1 MSRVAAR
8 RFFRHGL
15 LPQLLVFEA
24 VARLGSVTRAA
35 EELHLAQPT
44 VSLQLKKLAETL
56 EVALFEQRG
65 RRLHLTGAGQ
75 QLRETCTELMH
86 CLARAEEKLTAW
98 RKPKQERLALAA
110 EPESRA
116 VAARL
121 LAGFCSR
128 HPGVQG
134 SLHIGE
140 RAELLTRLASGA
152 DDVYLFGLDVEG
164 LPDEQRWSLTH
175 PKGRPLSEAAALFF
189 REALRLDAGGA
200 AAKNVAASEPEEKKQ
215 EHGWKSPGSTTPP
228 QT

>member
-1 MSRVAAR
+1 MSRAAAR

-44 VSLQLKKLAETL
+44 ASLQLKKLADTL

-75 QLRETCTELMH
+75 ELRETCVELMH
-86 CLARAEEKLTAW
+86 CLARAEEKLIAW
-98 RKPKQERLALAA
+98 RQPKQETLLLAA
-110 EPESRA
+110 EPASRA

-121 LAGFCSR
+121 LAAFCSR

-134 SLHIGE
+134 GLHIGE
-140 RAELLTRLASGA
+140 RAELLTRLAAGT
-152 DDVYLFGLDVEG
+152 DDVYLFALDVEG
-164 LPDEQRWSLTH
+164 LAAEQRWSLAH
-175 PKGRPLSEAAALFF
+175 PTGRPLPPTAALFL
-189 REALRLDAGGA
+189 REALRLDAGSGA
-200 AAKNVAASEPEEKKQ
+200 ANNAPATRREEPQPEEQ
-215 EHGWKSPGSTTPP
+215 EPWKSRGNTTPP
-228 QT
+228 

>member
-1 MSRVAAR
+1 MSRAAAR

-35 EELHLAQPT
+35 GELHLAQPT

-75 QLRETCTELMH
+75 ELRETCIELMH
-86 CLARAEEKLTAW
+86 CLARAEEKLVAW
-98 RKPKQERLALAA
+98 RQPKQETLTLAA

-140 RAELLTRLASGA
+140 RAELLTRLASGT
-152 DDVYLFGLDVEG
+152 DDVYLFALDVEG
-164 LPDEQRWSLTH
+164 LPDEQRWSLAH
-175 PKGRPLSEAAALFF
+175 PLDRPLPRPAALFF
-189 REALRLDAGGA
+189 REALRLDAGSGA
-200 AAKNVAASEPEEKKQ
+200 ANNAPASEPEEKRQ
-215 EHGWKSPGSTTPP
+215 EQGQWKSPGNTTP
-228 QT
+228 Q

>member
-1 MSRVAAR
+1 MSRAAAR

-44 VSLQLKKLAETL
+44 VSLQLKKLADTL

-75 QLRETCTELMH
+75 ELRATCAELMQ
-86 CLARAEEKLTAW
+86 CLARAEEKLAAW
-98 RKPKQERLALAA
+98 RKPKQETLTLAA

-116 VAARL
+116 VASRL
-121 LAGFCSR
+121 LAEFCSR

-140 RAELLTRLASGA
+140 RAELLHRLAAGT
-152 DDVYLFGLDVEG
+152 DDVYLLALDVEG

-175 PKGRPLSEAAALFF
+175 PRGRPLPRAAALFF
-189 REALRLDAGGA
+189 REALRLDAGSA
-200 AAKNVAASEPEEKKQ
+200 AAKNAAASEEKEQ
-215 EHGWKSPGSTTPP
+215 AQWKSPGNTTP
-228 QT
+228 Q

>member
-1 MSRVAAR
+1 MSRAAAR

-44 VSLQLKKLAETL
+44 VSLQLKKLADTL

-75 QLRETCTELMH
+75 ALRETCAELMQ
-86 CLARAEEKLTAW
+86 CLARAEEKLAAW
-98 RKPKQERLALAA
+98 RKPKVETLTLAA

-116 VAARL
+116 VASRL
-121 LAGFCSR
+121 LAAFCSR

-140 RAELLTRLASGA
+140 RGELLSRLAVGT
-152 DDVYLFGLDVEG
+152 DDVYLFALDVEG

-175 PKGRPLSEAAALFF
+175 PKGRPLSRAAALFF
-189 REALRLDAGGA
+189 REALRLDAAGPGPNNA
-200 AAKNVAASEPEEKKQ
+200 PAIEEEP
-215 EHGWKSPGSTTPP
+215 WKSRGNTTR
-228 QT
+228 Q